1 MFEITFE
8 ITLGK
13 KYMYAEI
20 FSAEPLLM
28 IYEVNY

>member
-1 MFEITFE
+1 MFENYVRQ
-8 ITLGK
+8 

-20 FSAEPLLM
+20 FSAKPLLM